1 MVINPSPGP
10 RGLFRLCVQGL
21 VASSPQP
28 GAPRT
33 HLPPSRA
40 PHQLPLAEPALRL
53 NPSLVEGAFLK
64 KLTEPFLLWAFFR
77 AMNRKGDGRL
87 RLSWARKKALA
98 SGLFS
103 EH

>member
-1 MVINPSPGP
+1 M
-10 RGLFRLCVQGL
+10 
-21 VASSPQP
+21 
-28 GAPRT
+28 
-33 HLPPSRA
+33 
-40 PHQLPLAEPALRL
+40 
-53 NPSLVEGAFLK
+53 VEGAFLK